1 MSFNQLLFPY
11 FILFLFLSDF
21 AYSQT
26 LPKQEVD
33 ALRAVATALKKSNW
47 KFNVNPCDTS
57 SDGGWRNPN
66 AGKGFEDAVTCN
78 CSSTVCHV
86 TSMFVLPPPSLF
98 FWTTVLKAQDLQGSL
113 PKEFAGLP
121 FLQEIDLSRNYLNG
135 SIPPEWGTL
144 PLVNISLLGNR
155 ISGPIPKEIG
165 NITTLT
171 SLVLEFN
178 QISGKLPPELGNLQK
193 IERILL
199 SSNYLIGDIPST
211 FSKLT
216 TLTDFRISDNQ
227 FIGVIPEFIEN
238 WTELGKLVI
247 QASGLVGTIPST
259 IGPLGKLTDL
269 RISDLNGPGSP
280 FPPLQ
285 NMTSLKTLILRN
297 SNLTGELP
305 SYLGSIT
312 TLKLLDLSF
321 NKLSGPI
328 PATYSALSNV
338 DNIYFTSNMLTGEV
352 PSWMVDK
359 GDKIDL
365 TYNNFSKDP
374 RTAECQKNSV
384 NMFSSTSPL
393 VANNYSNVSCL
404 SNYICPKTFYG
415 LHINCG
421 GNELTINGTKYDAD
435 TSDRPIFY
443 DSRNGWVS
451 SNTGNFLDDDRSPKE
466 VTLWTNTSELKI
478 AEPRLYTHARLS
490 AISLTYYALC
500 LGEGNYT
507 VNLHFAEIMF
517 SDNETYGSLGR
528 RFFDIYVQGRLEV
541 KDFDIVNEAKGVGRA
556 VVKSFQVMITNG
568 KLEIR
573 LFWAGKGT
581 QAIPSRGVYGSL
593 ISAVSVDPNFIPPKE
608 AGTGTGVGRSIG
620 IVVGAVV
627 ASTVFLVL
635 LIGGILW
642 WRGYLRPKSQMEKD
656 FKNLDF
662 HISSFSLKQIKAATD
677 NFDPANKI
685 GEGGFGPV
693 HKGKLTDGTV
703 IAVKQLSS
711 KSKQGNREFLNEIGM
726 ISALQHP
733 HLVKLYGCCVEGG
746 QLLLVYEYLE
756 NNSLARA
763 LFGPQETQIRLDW
776 PTRQNICVGI
786 ARGLA
791 YLHEESRL
799 KIVHRDIK
807 ATNVLLDK
815 ELNPKISDFGLAK
828 LDEQENTHM
837 STRVAGTYGYMAPE
851 YAMRG
856 HLTDKA
862 DVYSFGVVALE
873 IVHGRSNTSAQS
885 KAETFYLLD
894 WVHVLRE
901 QNKLMEVVDPRLG
914 KDYNR
919 EEAMTMIQIGILC
932 TSQVPS
938 DRPSMSTV
946 VSMLEGHSTV
956 DVEKLL
962 EASFNRGNEKDEESV
977 RAMKKHYAMIGGEV
991 MTNMTDQTTTTDGPF
1006 TSSSTST
1013 ANAGD
1018 LYPVK
1023 LDSAYWNS
1031 RFSISTTTKHDID
1044 NDIVSLISN
1053 ITVSSHLFE
1062 INLHFHLLFVCRIL
1076 RNSNLT
1082 GELPDYLGSMTT
1094 LKHLLSKSLN
1104 LYNYINHIAK
1114 HLIYLLFMLS
1124 ALYGLHINCGGD
1136 ELTVNGNKYEADR
1149 LDSTF
1154 YDSRT
1159 GWFSSNTGH
1168 FLDDERSP
1176 KVPTIWTNTS
1186 ELKIAEP
1193 SLYTDAR
1200 LSAISLTYY
1209 AFCLGDGSYTVN
1221 LHFAEIMFSD
1231 NETYSSLGRRFFD
1244 IYVQGKLE
1252 VKDFDIVSE
1261 AKGAGRA
1268 VVKSFRVMVTNGTLE
1283 IRLFWAGKGTQA
1295 IPVRGSYGALI
1306 SAVSVDQIASTVF
1319 LGLLI
1324 CGILCWR
1331 RCLRPK
1337 SQMEKD
1343 FKNLDCLVSSFSL
1356 KQIKVATDNF
1366 NPANKIGEGG
1376 FGPVHKGKLTDG
1388 TLIAVKQLSSK
1399 SKQGNREFLNE
1410 IGMISALQHPHL
1422 VKLYGCCVE
1431 GGQLLLIYE
1440 YLVNNSLARA
1450 LFGPL
1455 KTQIRLDWPIRQKIC
1470 VGIARG
1476 LAFLHEESRLKIVH
1490 RDIKA
1495 ANVLLDKELNPKI
1508 SDFGLAKLDEQE
1520 NTHMSTRVAGTYG
1533 YMAPEYAVRGH
1544 LTDKAD
1550 VYSFGVVALEIV
1562 HGRGNTSARSKAET
1576 FYLLDW

>member
-1 MSFNQLLFPY
+1 MSFDLLLFPY
-11 FILFLFLSDF
+11 FILFLILSDF

-47 KFNVNPCDTS
+47 KFNVDPCDVT
-57 SDGGWRNPN
+57 SDGGWRNLN
-66 AGKGFEDAVTCN
+66 ADTGFEDAVTCN
-78 CSSTVCHV
+78 CSSTICHV
-86 TSMFVLPPPSLF
+86 TSV
-98 FWTTVLKAQDLQGSL
+98 VLKAQDLQGSL
-113 PKEFAGLP
+113 PKELAVLP
-121 FLQEIDLSRNYLNG
+121 FLQEIDLTRNYLNG

-144 PLVNISLLGNR
+144 PLVSISLLGNR

-199 SSNYLIGDIPST
+199 SSNYLTGDIPST

-227 FIGVIPEFIEN
+227 FIGIIPDFIEN
-238 WTELGKLVI
+238 WTELEKLVI
-247 QASGLVGTIPST
+247 QASGLVGTIPT
-259 IGPLGKLTDL
+259 AIGPLRKLTDL

-285 NMTSLKTLILRN
+285 NMTSMKTLILRN

-305 SYLGSIT
+305 AYLGSIIK
-312 TLKLLDLSF
+312 LKLLDLSF

-338 DNIYFTSNMLTGEV
+338 DNIYFTSNMLSGEV

-374 RTAECQKNSV
+374 RTAECQKNDV

-404 SNYICPKTFYG
+404 SNYICPKLFWG
-415 LHINCG
+415 LYINCG
-421 GNELTINGTKYDAD
+421 GDELTIDGTKYDAD
-435 TSDRPIFY
+435 TSDRPFY

-451 SNTGNFLDDDRSPKE
+451 SNTGNFLDDDRSPKGA
-466 VTLWTNTSELKI
+466 TWTNKTELKI
-478 AEPRLYTHARLS
+478 AEPMLYTHARLS
-490 AISLTYYALC
+490 AISLTYYAFC
-500 LGEGNYT
+500 LGNGSYT

-517 SDNETYGSLGR
+517 SDNKIYSSLGR
-528 RFFDIYVQGRLEV
+528 RFFDIYVQGKLEV
-541 KDFDIVNEAKGVGRA
+541 KDFDIVNEAKGIGRD
-556 VVKSFQVMITNG
+556 VVKSYQVMITNG
-568 KLEIR
+568 TLEIR

-581 QAIPSRGVYGSL
+581 QAIPKRGSYGAL
-593 ISAVSVDPNFIPPKE
+593 ISAVAVKPNFIPPKE
-608 AGTGTGVGRSIG
+608 AGSGTGGGSSIG
-620 IVVGAVV
+620 IIVGAVV

-642 WRGYLRPKSQMEKD
+642 WGGCLRPKSQMEKD

-662 HISSFSLKQIKAATD
+662 QISSFSLKQIKVATD

-693 HKGKLTDGTV
+693 HKGKLPDGTV

-711 KSKQGNREFLNEIGM
+711 KSKQGNREFLNEIAM

-733 HLVKLYGCCVEGG
+733 HLVKLYGCCVEGD

-776 PTRQNICVGI
+776 PTRQKICVGI

-828 LDEQENTHM
+828 LDEDENTHM

-901 QNKLMEVVDPRLG
+901 QNKLMEVVDARLG
-914 KDYNR
+914 TDYNR

-932 TSQVPS
+932 TSQVPT

-946 VSMLEGHSTV
+946 VSLLEGHSTV

-962 EASFNRGNEKDEESV
+962 EASFNRGNEKDEESM
-977 RAMKKHYAMIGGEV
+977 RAMKKHYAMIGGED
-991 MTNMTDQTTTTDGPF
+991 MTDVTEHTTLITDGPF

-1013 ANAGD
+1013 TNAGD
-1018 LYPVK
+1018 LYPLK

-1031 RFSISTTTKHDID
+1031 R
-1044 NDIVSLISN
+1044 V
-1053 ITVSSHLFE
+1053 
-1062 INLHFHLLFVCRIL
+1062 
-1076 RNSNLT
+1076 
-1082 GELPDYLGSMTT
+1082 
-1094 LKHLLSKSLN
+1094 
-1104 LYNYINHIAK
+1104 
-1114 HLIYLLFMLS
+1114 
-1124 ALYGLHINCGGD
+1124 
-1136 ELTVNGNKYEADR
+1136 
-1149 LDSTF
+1149 
-1154 YDSRT
+1154 
-1159 GWFSSNTGH
+1159 
-1168 FLDDERSP
+1168 
-1176 KVPTIWTNTS
+1176 
-1186 ELKIAEP
+1186 
-1193 SLYTDAR
+1193 
-1200 LSAISLTYY
+1200 
-1209 AFCLGDGSYTVN
+1209 
-1221 LHFAEIMFSD
+1221 
-1231 NETYSSLGRRFFD
+1231 
-1244 IYVQGKLE
+1244 
-1252 VKDFDIVSE
+1252 
-1261 AKGAGRA
+1261 
-1268 VVKSFRVMVTNGTLE
+1268 
-1283 IRLFWAGKGTQA
+1283 
-1295 IPVRGSYGALI
+1295 
-1306 SAVSVDQIASTVF
+1306 
-1319 LGLLI
+1319 
-1324 CGILCWR
+1324 
-1331 RCLRPK
+1331 
-1337 SQMEKD
+1337 
-1343 FKNLDCLVSSFSL
+1343 
-1356 KQIKVATDNF
+1356 
-1366 NPANKIGEGG
+1366 
-1376 FGPVHKGKLTDG
+1376 
-1388 TLIAVKQLSSK
+1388 
-1399 SKQGNREFLNE
+1399 
-1410 IGMISALQHPHL
+1410 
-1422 VKLYGCCVE
+1422 
-1431 GGQLLLIYE
+1431 
-1440 YLVNNSLARA
+1440 
-1450 LFGPL
+1450 
-1455 KTQIRLDWPIRQKIC
+1455 
-1470 VGIARG
+1470 
-1476 LAFLHEESRLKIVH
+1476 
-1490 RDIKA
+1490 
-1495 ANVLLDKELNPKI
+1495 
-1508 SDFGLAKLDEQE
+1508 
-1520 NTHMSTRVAGTYG
+1520 
-1533 YMAPEYAVRGH
+1533 
-1544 LTDKAD
+1544 
-1550 VYSFGVVALEIV
+1550 
-1562 HGRGNTSARSKAET
+1562 
-1576 FYLLDW
+1576 

>member
-1 MSFNQLLFPY
+1 MSFNLLLFPY
-11 FILFLFLSDF
+11 FILFLILSDF

-26 LPKQEVD
+26 LPKQEVG

-47 KFNVNPCDTS
+47 KFNVNPCDLTS

-78 CSSTVCHV
+78 CSSTVCHLIL
-86 TSMFVLPPPSLF
+86 SSFSLLKSCRNR
-98 FWTTVLKAQDLQGSL
+98 VLKAQDLQGSL
-113 PKEFAGLP
+113 PKELAGLP

-199 SSNYLIGDIPST
+199 SSNYLTGDIPST

-227 FIGVIPEFIEN
+227 FIGVIPDFIEN

-305 SYLGSIT
+305 AYLGSIT

-328 PATYSALSNV
+328 PETYSALSNV

-443 DSRNGWVS
+443 NSRNGWVS

-466 VTLWTNTSELKI
+466 VTLWTNRSELKI

-507 VNLHFAEIMF
+507 
-517 SDNETYGSLGR
+517 GK
-528 RFFDIYVQGRLEV
+528 LEV

-608 AGTGTGVGRSIG
+608 AGAGTGVGSSIG

-642 WRGYLRPKSQMEKD
+642 WRGCLRPKSQMEKD

-662 HISSFSLKQIKAATD
+662 QISSFSLKQIKVATD

-828 LDEQENTHM
+828 LDEDENTHM

-873 IVHGRSNTSAQS
+873 IVNGRSNTSAQS

-914 KDYNR
+914 TDYNR
-919 EEAMTMIQIGILC
+919 EEAKTMIHIGILC

-991 MTNMTDQTTTTDGPF
+991 MTNVTDQTTTTDGPF

-1031 RFSISTTTKHDID
+1031 R
-1044 NDIVSLISN
+1044 V
-1053 ITVSSHLFE
+1053 
-1062 INLHFHLLFVCRIL
+1062 
-1076 RNSNLT
+1076 
-1082 GELPDYLGSMTT
+1082 
-1094 LKHLLSKSLN
+1094 
-1104 LYNYINHIAK
+1104 
-1114 HLIYLLFMLS
+1114 
-1124 ALYGLHINCGGD
+1124 
-1136 ELTVNGNKYEADR
+1136 
-1149 LDSTF
+1149 
-1154 YDSRT
+1154 
-1159 GWFSSNTGH
+1159 
-1168 FLDDERSP
+1168 
-1176 KVPTIWTNTS
+1176 
-1186 ELKIAEP
+1186 
-1193 SLYTDAR
+1193 
-1200 LSAISLTYY
+1200 
-1209 AFCLGDGSYTVN
+1209 
-1221 LHFAEIMFSD
+1221 
-1231 NETYSSLGRRFFD
+1231 
-1244 IYVQGKLE
+1244 
-1252 VKDFDIVSE
+1252 
-1261 AKGAGRA
+1261 
-1268 VVKSFRVMVTNGTLE
+1268 
-1283 IRLFWAGKGTQA
+1283 
-1295 IPVRGSYGALI
+1295 
-1306 SAVSVDQIASTVF
+1306 
-1319 LGLLI
+1319 
-1324 CGILCWR
+1324 
-1331 RCLRPK
+1331 
-1337 SQMEKD
+1337 
-1343 FKNLDCLVSSFSL
+1343 
-1356 KQIKVATDNF
+1356 
-1366 NPANKIGEGG
+1366 
-1376 FGPVHKGKLTDG
+1376 
-1388 TLIAVKQLSSK
+1388 
-1399 SKQGNREFLNE
+1399 
-1410 IGMISALQHPHL
+1410 
-1422 VKLYGCCVE
+1422 
-1431 GGQLLLIYE
+1431 
-1440 YLVNNSLARA
+1440 
-1450 LFGPL
+1450 
-1455 KTQIRLDWPIRQKIC
+1455 
-1470 VGIARG
+1470 
-1476 LAFLHEESRLKIVH
+1476 
-1490 RDIKA
+1490 
-1495 ANVLLDKELNPKI
+1495 
-1508 SDFGLAKLDEQE
+1508 
-1520 NTHMSTRVAGTYG
+1520 
-1533 YMAPEYAVRGH
+1533 
-1544 LTDKAD
+1544 
-1550 VYSFGVVALEIV
+1550 
-1562 HGRGNTSARSKAET
+1562 
-1576 FYLLDW
+1576 

>member
-1 MSFNQLLFPY
+1 MSFNLLLFPY
-11 FILFLFLSDF
+11 FILFLILSDF

-47 KFNVNPCDTS
+47 KFNVNPCDLTS

-86 TSMFVLPPPSLF
+86 TSI
-98 FWTTVLKAQDLQGSL
+98 VLKAQDLQGSL
-113 PKEFAGLP
+113 PKELAGLP

-199 SSNYLIGDIPST
+199 SSNYLTGDIPST

-227 FIGVIPEFIEN
+227 FIGVIPDFIKN

-305 SYLGSIT
+305 AYLGSIT

-404 SNYICPKTFYG
+404 SNYICPKTLYG

-466 VTLWTNTSELKI
+466 VTLWTNKSELKI

-507 VNLHFAEIMF
+507 
-517 SDNETYGSLGR
+517 GK
-528 RFFDIYVQGRLEV
+528 LEV

-608 AGTGTGVGRSIG
+608 AGTGTGVGSSIG

-642 WRGYLRPKSQMEKD
+642 WRGCLRPKSQIEKD

-662 HISSFSLKQIKAATD
+662 QISSFSLKQIKVATD

-828 LDEQENTHM
+828 LDEDENTHM

-914 KDYNR
+914 TDYNR
-919 EEAMTMIQIGILC
+919 EEAKTMIHIGILC

-991 MTNMTDQTTTTDGPF
+991 MTNVTDQTTTTDGPF

-1031 RFSISTTTKHDID
+1031 R
-1044 NDIVSLISN
+1044 V
-1053 ITVSSHLFE
+1053 
-1062 INLHFHLLFVCRIL
+1062 
-1076 RNSNLT
+1076 
-1082 GELPDYLGSMTT
+1082 
-1094 LKHLLSKSLN
+1094 
-1104 LYNYINHIAK
+1104 
-1114 HLIYLLFMLS
+1114 
-1124 ALYGLHINCGGD
+1124 
-1136 ELTVNGNKYEADR
+1136 
-1149 LDSTF
+1149 
-1154 YDSRT
+1154 
-1159 GWFSSNTGH
+1159 
-1168 FLDDERSP
+1168 
-1176 KVPTIWTNTS
+1176 
-1186 ELKIAEP
+1186 
-1193 SLYTDAR
+1193 
-1200 LSAISLTYY
+1200 
-1209 AFCLGDGSYTVN
+1209 
-1221 LHFAEIMFSD
+1221 
-1231 NETYSSLGRRFFD
+1231 
-1244 IYVQGKLE
+1244 
-1252 VKDFDIVSE
+1252 
-1261 AKGAGRA
+1261 
-1268 VVKSFRVMVTNGTLE
+1268 
-1283 IRLFWAGKGTQA
+1283 
-1295 IPVRGSYGALI
+1295 
-1306 SAVSVDQIASTVF
+1306 
-1319 LGLLI
+1319 
-1324 CGILCWR
+1324 
-1331 RCLRPK
+1331 
-1337 SQMEKD
+1337 
-1343 FKNLDCLVSSFSL
+1343 
-1356 KQIKVATDNF
+1356 
-1366 NPANKIGEGG
+1366 
-1376 FGPVHKGKLTDG
+1376 
-1388 TLIAVKQLSSK
+1388 
-1399 SKQGNREFLNE
+1399 
-1410 IGMISALQHPHL
+1410 
-1422 VKLYGCCVE
+1422 
-1431 GGQLLLIYE
+1431 
-1440 YLVNNSLARA
+1440 
-1450 LFGPL
+1450 
-1455 KTQIRLDWPIRQKIC
+1455 
-1470 VGIARG
+1470 
-1476 LAFLHEESRLKIVH
+1476 
-1490 RDIKA
+1490 
-1495 ANVLLDKELNPKI
+1495 
-1508 SDFGLAKLDEQE
+1508 
-1520 NTHMSTRVAGTYG
+1520 
-1533 YMAPEYAVRGH
+1533 
-1544 LTDKAD
+1544 
-1550 VYSFGVVALEIV
+1550 
-1562 HGRGNTSARSKAET
+1562 
-1576 FYLLDW
+1576 

>member
-1 MSFNQLLFPY
+1 MSLNRSIFPY
-11 FILFLFLSDF
+11 FILVSLILSAF
-21 AYSQT
+21 ASSQT

-47 KFNVNPCDTS
+47 NFNVDPCDVTS
-57 SDGGWRNPN
+57 SDGGWRNLN

-86 TSMFVLPPPSLF
+86 TSI
-98 FWTTVLKAQDLQGSL
+98 VLKAQDLQGSL

-144 PLVNISLLGNR
+144 PLLNISLLANR

-178 QISGKLPPELGNLQK
+178 QISGKLPPELGNLQN
-193 IERILL
+193 IQRILL
-199 SSNYLIGDIPST
+199 SSNYLSGDIPST

-227 FIGVIPEFIEN
+227 FTGTIPDFIQN

-247 QASGLVGTIPST
+247 QASGLVGPIPSA
-259 IGPLGKLTDL
+259 IGPLEKLIDL

-285 NMTSLKTLILRN
+285 NMTSMRTLILRN

-305 SYLGSIT
+305 DYLGPIT
-312 TLKLLDLSF
+312 TLKLLDLSY
-321 NKLSGPI
+321 NKLSGSI

-338 DNIYFTSNMLTGEV
+338 DNIYFTSNMLSGEV

-359 GDKIDL
+359 ADKIDL
-365 TYNNFSKDP
+365 TYNNFYKDS
-374 RTAECQKNSV
+374 RTADCQKNAV

-421 GNELTINGTKYDAD
+421 GTELTINGTKYDAD
-435 TSDRPIFY
+435 MSDRPIFY

-451 SNTGNFLDDDRSPKE
+451 SNTGSFLDDDRPVKGATIS
-466 VTLWTNTSELKI
+466 TNTSELKI
-478 AEPRLYTHARLS
+478 AEPSLYTHARLS
-490 AISLTYYALC
+490 AISVTYYALC

-517 SDNETYGSLGR
+517 SDSETYSSLGR
-528 RFFDIYVQGRLEV
+528 RFFDIYVQGKLEV

-556 VVKSFQVMITNG
+556 VVKSFPVMITNG

-581 QAIPSRGVYGSL
+581 QGIPLRGIYGPL

-608 AGTGTGVGRSIG
+608 DGTGGGSSIG
-620 IVVGAVV
+620 VVVGAVV

-642 WRGYLRPKSQMEKD
+642 WRGCLRPKSQMEKD

-662 HISSFSLKQIKAATD
+662 QISSFSLKQIKVATD

-693 HKGKLTDGTV
+693 HKGTLTDATV

-733 HLVKLYGCCVEGG
+733 HLVKLYGCCVEGD

-776 PTRQNICVGI
+776 PTRQKICVGI

-828 LDEQENTHM
+828 LDEDENTHM

-851 YAMRG
+851 YTMRG

-873 IVHGRSNTSAQS
+873 IVHGRSNTSARS

-901 QNKLMEVVDPRLG
+901 QNKLMEVVDSRLG
-914 KDYNR
+914 TDYNR

-932 TSQVPS
+932 TSQVAS
-938 DRPSMSTV
+938 ERPSMSTV
-946 VSMLEGHSTV
+946 VSMLEGQSTV

-962 EASFNRGNEKDEESV
+962 EASFNRGNEKDEASM
-977 RAMKKHYAMIGGEV
+977 RAMKKHYAMIGGEE
-991 MTNMTDQTTTTDGPF
+991 MTNVTDQTTTTDGPF

-1013 ANAGD
+1013 ADAGD

-1031 RFSISTTTKHDID
+1031 R
-1044 NDIVSLISN
+1044 V
-1053 ITVSSHLFE
+1053 
-1062 INLHFHLLFVCRIL
+1062 
-1076 RNSNLT
+1076 
-1082 GELPDYLGSMTT
+1082 
-1094 LKHLLSKSLN
+1094 
-1104 LYNYINHIAK
+1104 
-1114 HLIYLLFMLS
+1114 
-1124 ALYGLHINCGGD
+1124 
-1136 ELTVNGNKYEADR
+1136 
-1149 LDSTF
+1149 
-1154 YDSRT
+1154 
-1159 GWFSSNTGH
+1159 
-1168 FLDDERSP
+1168 
-1176 KVPTIWTNTS
+1176 
-1186 ELKIAEP
+1186 
-1193 SLYTDAR
+1193 
-1200 LSAISLTYY
+1200 
-1209 AFCLGDGSYTVN
+1209 
-1221 LHFAEIMFSD
+1221 
-1231 NETYSSLGRRFFD
+1231 
-1244 IYVQGKLE
+1244 
-1252 VKDFDIVSE
+1252 
-1261 AKGAGRA
+1261 
-1268 VVKSFRVMVTNGTLE
+1268 
-1283 IRLFWAGKGTQA
+1283 
-1295 IPVRGSYGALI
+1295 
-1306 SAVSVDQIASTVF
+1306 
-1319 LGLLI
+1319 
-1324 CGILCWR
+1324 
-1331 RCLRPK
+1331 
-1337 SQMEKD
+1337 
-1343 FKNLDCLVSSFSL
+1343 
-1356 KQIKVATDNF
+1356 
-1366 NPANKIGEGG
+1366 
-1376 FGPVHKGKLTDG
+1376 
-1388 TLIAVKQLSSK
+1388 
-1399 SKQGNREFLNE
+1399 
-1410 IGMISALQHPHL
+1410 
-1422 VKLYGCCVE
+1422 
-1431 GGQLLLIYE
+1431 
-1440 YLVNNSLARA
+1440 
-1450 LFGPL
+1450 
-1455 KTQIRLDWPIRQKIC
+1455 
-1470 VGIARG
+1470 
-1476 LAFLHEESRLKIVH
+1476 
-1490 RDIKA
+1490 
-1495 ANVLLDKELNPKI
+1495 
-1508 SDFGLAKLDEQE
+1508 
-1520 NTHMSTRVAGTYG
+1520 
-1533 YMAPEYAVRGH
+1533 
-1544 LTDKAD
+1544 
-1550 VYSFGVVALEIV
+1550 
-1562 HGRGNTSARSKAET
+1562 
-1576 FYLLDW
+1576 